1 MNRVRLY
8 FPSVHTAMGQEEA
21 KQSQLSLI
29 SGQLVAFYFYI
40 RVYIILGERMAVW
53 DSVEVC
59 GALVDCP
66 KQVVKHTQMSKQKAT

>member
-1 MNRVRLY
+1 
-8 FPSVHTAMGQEEA
+8 MGQEEA
-21 KQSQLSLI
+21 KQSQLALI

-59 GALVDCP
+59 GALVDYP
-66 KQVVKHTQMSKQKAT
+66 KQVVKHTQMSKQTAT